1 MIGRLPEN
9 WYFGRRP
16 PATVNG
22 IDIQSGEKD
31 GIRIDA
37 RGRARLA
44 PGRTTGVWTSQVTA
58 VAAGPAKV
66 GWISQ
71 WTTPVIFTKHAGNPI
86 YGPQHSSGWDD
97 WTNGVS
103 IIPCENN
110 TRYRMYFCSK
120 NNGIGFAEASLSDPV
135 TWKEHPASPVLKPRT
150 DNWEGG
156 QINQPRVV
164 KVTETHW
171 RMYYTGWGFPG
182 KGSTWTFG
190 LAESFDSGITWKRV
204 QDEPIME
211 RGPAPSC
218 DDGGVFVPSFLRFGD
233 TWLMYYCA
241 VMVAINGRLQVT
253 MCLAQSQD
261 GVHWEK
267 YPNNPVLGDLFLDGS
282 ARSVTSRVYVRYD
295 RGVFQIWY
303 SFGKPGYRIC
313 YAESLDG
320 IHWEQ
325 YEPAPVLE
333 VSLAPAWDDDI
344 VEYPEVQ
351 LVDNTWRLWF
361 CGNGYGSVGY
371 ASAKPTAS
379 IAMEYRTG
387 ASGQPDAGWSGWQV
401 VQDQQFVESK
411 GFTQLRA
418 RLTQTDSSQPSPVLT
433 SGIIIPLEK
442 LSS

>member
-1 MIGRLPEN
+1 MIGRIAEH

-22 IDIQSGEKD
+22 IAIQSGEKE

-44 PGRTTGVWTSQVTA
+44 PGCESGLWTSPVIRS
-58 VAAGPAKV
+58 AAGPAIV
-66 GWISQ
+66 SWVSQ
-71 WTTPVIFTKHAGNPI
+71 WTTPVAFTKFAGNPI
-86 YGPQHSSGWDD
+86 YGPRNSSGWDD

-120 NNGIGFAEASLSDPV
+120 NNGIGFAEASLDDPV
-135 TWKEHPASPVLKPRT
+135 TWTEHPASPVLKPRT

-156 QINQPRVV
+156 VINQPRVV

-171 RMYYTGWGFPG
+171 RLYYTGWGFAG
-182 KGSTWTFG
+182 EGSRWSLG
-190 LAESFDSGITWKRV
+190 LAESFDAGISWKRY
-204 QDEPIME
+204 QDDPILE
-211 RGPAPSC
+211 RGAAPAY

-241 VMVAINGRLQVT
+241 VMVGANQRLQVT
-253 MCLAQSQD
+253 MCLAQSRD

-267 YPNNPVLGDLFLDGS
+267 YPGNPVLGDLFLDGS

-303 SFGKPGYRIC
+303 SFGKPDYRIC

-320 IHWEQ
+320 IHWEL
-325 YEPAPVLE
+325 YEPAPVLD
-333 VSLAPAWDDDI
+333 VAPPPAWDDNI
-344 VEYPEVQ
+344 VEYPEIQV
-351 LVDNTWRLWF
+351 VDQTWRMWF

-371 ASAKPTAS
+371 ASARSTA
-379 IAMEYRTG
+379 AVTMEFRTG
-387 ASGQPDAGWSGWQV
+387 PTEKTDVGWTNWQA
-401 VQDQQFVESK
+401 VQDEASVGSQ
-411 GFTQLRA
+411 GFCQLRA
-418 RLTQTDSSQPSPVLT
+418 RLVQSDPQQPSPALT
-433 SGIIIPLEK
+433 SAYIAPP
-442 LSS
+442 S